1 MLLRSPSAKECFCR
15 STYDKAGV
23 GERASKRRVWEPQ
36 KGGCGCRND
45 ATKMRRE
52 NGNLIAEKKRME
64 GKMVVA
70 MMRQKGKM
78 EREREKGW
86 TP

>member
-23 GERASKRRVWEPQ
+23 GERKR
-36 KGGCGCRND
+36 GCGS
-45 ATKMRRE
+45 
-52 NGNLIAEKKRME
+52 LKKA
-64 GKMVVA
+64 GVVVA

-78 EREREKGW
+78 EREGER
-86 TP
+86 